1 MNKMIVYIVNLKDQ
15 VLAAMT
21 GVTTVKMLQ
30 LNKAQ
35 VTVGI
40 EDYFV
45 NKLLRMEQ
53 LDDGNIKL
61 IVNAKDFEVGII
73 SENKW

>member
-1 MNKMIVYIVNLKDQ
+1 
-15 VLAAMT
+15 MT

-45 NKLLRMEQ
+45 NKLLRMER

>member
-45 NKLLRMEQ
+45 NKLLRMER

>member
-1 MNKMIVYIVNLKDQ
+1 MIVYIVNLKDQ

-21 GVTTVKMLQ
+21 GVTVVKMLQ

-35 VTVGI
+35 VTAGI
-40 EDYFV
+40 DDYFV
-45 NKLLRMEQ
+45 NKLLRMER
-53 LDDGNIKL
+53 LDDSNIKL

>member
-1 MNKMIVYIVNLKDQ
+1 MIVYIVNLKDQ

-45 NKLLRMEQ
+45 NKLLRMER
-53 LDDGNIKL
+53 LDDSNIKL

>member
-1 MNKMIVYIVNLKDQ
+1 MIVYIVNLKDQ

-21 GVTTVKMLQ
+21 GVTAVKMLQ

-45 NKLLRMEQ
+45 NKLLRMER

>member
-1 MNKMIVYIVNLKDQ
+1 MIVYIVNLKDQ

-45 NKLLRMEQ
+45 NKLLRMER
-53 LDDGNIKL
+53 LDNGNIKL

>member
-1 MNKMIVYIVNLKDQ
+1 MIVYIVNLKDQ

-21 GVTTVKMLQ
+21 GVTAVKMMQ
-30 LNKAQ
+30 LNKAK

-45 NKLLRMEQ
+45 NKLLRMER

-73 SENKW
+73 SENRW

>member
-1 MNKMIVYIVNLKDQ
+1 MIVYIVNLKDQ

-35 VTVGI
+35 VTAGI

-45 NKLLRMEQ
+45 NKLLRMER

-73 SENKW
+73 I

>member
-45 NKLLRMEQ
+45 NKLLRMER

-61 IVNAKDFEVGII
+61 IVNAKDFEFGII

>member
-1 MNKMIVYIVNLKDQ
+1 MIVHVVNLKDQ

-21 GVTTVKMLQ
+21 GVTTVRMLQ

-45 NKLLRMEQ
+45 NKLLRMER

-61 IVNAKDFEVGII
+61 IVNVKDFEVGII
-73 SENKW
+73 SQNKW

>member
-1 MNKMIVYIVNLKDQ
+1 MIVYIVNLKDQ

-21 GVTTVKMLQ
+21 GVTTVRMLQ

-45 NKLLRMEQ
+45 NKLLRMER

-73 SENKW
+73 SQNKW